1 MDYNVYRLSIK
12 EYLIL
17 LVAALAAGGIVSYLF
32 YESLFGLLLA
42 PVFFVLLK
50 KRKIHQEIQK
60 RKITLSEQ
68 FMDALKAVSTA
79 LLAGYSM
86 ENAWIEAQKELELLH
101 GRESLMYQEVDE
113 MNRAVQMNVP
123 LEHKI
128 EEFAIRSG
136 VEAIAS
142 FAEIFSFAKRSGGN
156 FVQII
161 DATTH
166 RMCGKFETEREIE
179 VMVASKKMEQKVMDV
194 IPIGIIAY
202 LKISAMGTLDILYG
216 NFFGVCF
223 MTVCLVLYVGAIYLS
238 ERILDIRV

>member
-1 MDYNVYRLSIK
+1 
-12 EYLIL
+12 
-17 LVAALAAGGIVSYLF
+17 
-32 YESLFGLLLA
+32 
-42 PVFFVLLK
+42 
-50 KRKIHQEIQK
+50 
-60 RKITLSEQ
+60 
-68 FMDALKAVSTA
+68 
-79 LLAGYSM
+79 M

-179 VMVASKKMEQKVMDV
+179 VMVASKKMEQKVLTAAPIALMFLMTQSTGDFMKPLFTTPGGRV
-194 IPIGIIAY
+194 ICTVALVIIVIGY
-202 LKISAMGTLDILYG
+202 LWGKKLTDIE
-216 NFFGVCF
+216 
-223 MTVCLVLYVGAIYLS
+223 I
-238 ERILDIRV
+238 

>member
-1 MDYNVYRLSIK
+1 MDYNVYRLSLK
-12 EYLIL
+12 EHMML
-17 LVAALAAGGIVSYLF
+17 LVTSLAAGGIVSYLF
-32 YESLFGLLLA
+32 YESLLGLLLA
-42 PVFFVLLK
+42 PIFYVLLK
-50 KRKIHQEIQK
+50 MRKIHQEIQK
-60 RKITLSEQ
+60 RKVTLSEQ

-86 ENAWIEAQKELELLH
+86 ENAWLEAQKELELLH
-101 GRESLMYQEVDE
+101 GREALMYQEIEE

-123 LEHKI
+123 LEKKI
-128 EEFAIRSG
+128 EEFANRSG

-161 DATTH
+161 DSTTQ

-194 IPIGIIAY
+194 VPIGIVAY

-223 MTVCLVLYVGAIYLS
+223 MTGCLALYVGAIYLS

>member
-1 MDYNVYRLSIK
+1 MDYNVYRISLK

-17 LVAALAAGGIVSYLF
+17 ILASLAAGGIVSYLF
-32 YESLFGLLLA
+32 YESWLGILLA
-42 PVFFVLLK
+42 PIFFVLLK

-60 RKITLSEQ
+60 RKTTLSEQ

-86 ENAWIEAQKELELLH
+86 ENAWIEAQKESELLH
-101 GRESLMYQEVDE
+101 GKASLMYQEVDE

-123 LEHKI
+123 LEQKI

-161 DATTH
+161 DSTTH

-194 IPIGIIAY
+194 VPIGIIAY
-202 LKISAMGTLDILYG
+202 LKISAMGTLDVLYG
-216 NFFGVCF
+216 NLFGVCF
-223 MTVCLVLYVGAIYLS
+223 MTVCLALYVGAIYLS